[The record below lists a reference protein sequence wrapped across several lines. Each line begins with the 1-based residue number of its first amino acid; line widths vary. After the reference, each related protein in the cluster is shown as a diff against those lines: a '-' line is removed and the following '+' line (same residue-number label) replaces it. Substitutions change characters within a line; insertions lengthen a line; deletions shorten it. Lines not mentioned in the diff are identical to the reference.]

1 MAKKK
6 AKAKAKSA
14 KKVAAKRTAKKPAPK
29 KKAPAKKKAVK
40 AIPDGYHTITPAII
54 IPEAADA
61 IPFYEKAFGAKVR
74 LRMDMPDGSIAH
86 AELQIGDS
94 VFMMGTAQ
102 GRPAAHLSAM
112 LYVTNCDAV
121 FDRALDAGATVKEA
135 LSDKFYGDR
144 SGTVMDPFGNEWT
157 IATHKEDVSEA
168 EMNRRMAAMGDAGG
182 HGSDDGDDSS
192 DEE

>member
-1 MAKKK
+1 MAKKS
-6 AKAKAKSA
+6 AKAKSGSKS
-14 KKVAAKRTAKKPAPK
+14 KKVAAKRSAKKPAPK
-29 KKAPAKKKAVK
+29 KKAPSKKAVK
-40 AIPDGYHTITPAII
+40 PIPDGYHTITPAII

-144 SGTVMDPFGNEWT
+144 SGTLLDPFGNEWT

-168 EMNRRMAAMGDAGG
+168 EMNRRMAALGDGG
-182 HGSDDGDDSS
+182 HGDDDDSS